1 MVAAEVIYL
10 IPLPHGN
17 LAAAKGVVL
26 RHVVDRHRVG
36 KKIERLKV
44 RRSIAVLGVIPPPNL
59 PTEFLG

>member
-10 IPLPHGN
+10 RALSHGN

-26 RHVVDRHRVG
+26 RHAVDHHRVG

-44 RRSIAVLGVIPPPNL
+44 RRPN
-59 PTEFLG
+59 EI